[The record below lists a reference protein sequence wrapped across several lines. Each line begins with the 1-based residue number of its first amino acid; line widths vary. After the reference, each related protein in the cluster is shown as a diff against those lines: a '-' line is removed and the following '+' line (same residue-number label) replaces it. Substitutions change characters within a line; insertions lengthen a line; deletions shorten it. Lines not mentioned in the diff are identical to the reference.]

1 MPTTKQKRDTTYMKG
16 FPMRYQDDFDRRWR
30 DAVERIRGSGSDLGK
45 ISLSIGWSGTR
56 KG

>member
-1 MPTTKQKRDTTYMKG
+1 MLTTKQKRDATYMRG

-30 DAVERIRGSGSDLGK
+30 DTVERIRGSGANLGK
-45 ISLSIGWSGTR
+45 ISMSVEWSGTR